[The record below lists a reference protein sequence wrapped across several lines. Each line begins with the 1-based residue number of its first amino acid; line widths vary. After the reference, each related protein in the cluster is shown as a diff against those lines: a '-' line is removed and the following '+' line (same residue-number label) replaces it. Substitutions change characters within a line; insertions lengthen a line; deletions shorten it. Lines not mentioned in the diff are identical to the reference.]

1 MSGLGRGVC
10 RAARAPHDAWLD
22 QRDAAR
28 ADPGRRIGRARL
40 RRRRPDA
47 ATVVFTCQPGY
58 EELLARELRGAGLVA
73 DEHGA
78 GWVRAT
84 ASAPAATS
92 PAPDWCF
99 AHAVLD
105 APEEVAGASVNA
117 LASAIAENFL
127 AGMRGERIEQ
137 PWPLVLWTAG
147 ELDGLG
153 RRAAA
158 VESAVRE
165 LLKRKVAR
173 VARLATG
180 ALPRRG
186 EARGLFLFFSD
197 FGRVFVARSLWSGG
211 QRRMAD
217 DPAAP
222 SRSYLKVEEA
232 YGILG
237 VEPAAGESVVDLG
250 AAPGGWSF
258 SAARRGARVI
268 AIDNGPLKGGALG
281 HPQIEHRREDA
292 YRFRPDAGT
301 ACDWLF
307 CDMVDDP
314 HEVLRAIVEPWIAQR
329 WCRRFVINL
338 KFGRADAVAVLD
350 EVRRRLGPR
359 CGTLAVRHLFHDR
372 EEFTLVGAVASGG

>member
-1 MSGLGRGVC
+1 M
-10 RAARAPHDAWLD
+10 
-22 QRDAAR
+22 
-28 ADPGRRIGRARL
+28 
-40 RRRRPDA
+40 
-47 ATVVFTCQPGY
+47 VFTCQPGF
-58 EELLARELRGAGLVA
+58 EDLVERELRGAGLGV
-73 DEHGA
+73 EERGCGWLTVRGGA
-78 GWVRAT
+78 PGEAT
-84 ASAPAATS
+84 RMH
-92 PAPDWCF
+92 DWCF
-99 AHAVLD
+99 AHAVLLTAD
-105 APEEVAGASVNA
+105 EVGGNSVNA
-117 LASAIAENFL
+117 LAAAIAEKFL
-127 AGMRGERIEQ
+127 ASVRGERIEQ
-137 PWPLVLWTAG
+137 PWPLVVLAAA

-158 VESAVRE
+158 VEGAVRD
-165 LLKRKVAR
+165 LLKRKIAR

-180 ALPRRG
+180 TPPRTG
-186 EARGLFLFFSD
+186 EGRGLFLFFAD
-197 FGRVFVARSLWSGG
+197 FGRVFVARSMWSGG

-217 DPAAP
+217 DPGAP

-237 VEPAAGESVVDLG
+237 VEPAAGETVVDLG

-258 SAARRGARVI
+258 SAARRGATVI

-292 YRFRPDAGT
+292 YRFRPAAGT
-301 ACDWLF
+301 RYDWLF

-359 CGTLAVRHLFHDR
+359 CAVLTVRHLFHDR
-372 EEFTLVGAVASGG
+372 EEFTLVGEVA